1 MGNDMVYTLVTG
13 GSMGIGK
20 ALARECARR
29 GMNLLLVALPGP
41 ELELTAN
48 EIREEFSVKVD
59 TLGIDL
65 TEGPSPGKVLEW
77 CEKNNYAIDILMN
90 NAGIAGCAIFEES
103 SIEYSDERILLNIRA
118 LVILSRLFIPMLK
131 QQKRAY
137 ILNTGSF
144 SAYQPLAYKSVYAA
158 SKSFVHQFSL
168 ALNEELR
175 DTSVNVTVV
184 NPNGVR
190 PNTGSFNRINTH
202 GKLVQETLIL
212 DADIIAKIAI
222 EGMLKG
228 KKIIVPGFWN
238 RCILQITRSLPV
250 NFKIK
255 KAAKIMRKELL
266 KQD

>member
-1 MGNDMVYTLVTG
+1 MNYTLITG

-20 ALARECARR
+20 ALASECARR

-41 ELELTAN
+41 ELEETAN

-65 TEGPSPGKVLEW
+65 TGSPSPGKVLEW
-77 CEKNNYAIDILMN
+77 CEENNYTIDILIN
-90 NAGIAGCAIFEES
+90 NAGIAGSAIFEES

-131 QQKRAY
+131 QNKRAY

-158 SKSFVHQFSL
+158 SKSFVHLFSL

-175 DTSVNVTVV
+175 DTSISVTVI

-190 PNTGSFNRINTH
+190 TNAGTYDRIKTH
-202 GKLVQETLIL
+202 GKLVQKTLIL
-212 DADIIAKIAI
+212 DADKIAQI
-222 EGMLKG
+222 AVEGMLKG

-238 RCILQITRSLPV
+238 RCILQITRTLPV
-250 NFKIK
+250 SFKIK
-255 KAAKIMRKELL
+255 KAAKIMRNELL
-266 KQD
+266 KQE

>member
-1 MGNDMVYTLVTG
+1 MGNDTIYTLITG

-29 GMNLLLVALPGP
+29 GMDLLLVALPGP
-41 ELELTAN
+41 ELEQTAN
-48 EIREEFSVKVD
+48 EIRKDFSVKID

-65 TEGPSPGKVLEW
+65 TGHPSPGKVLEW

-90 NAGIAGCAIFEES
+90 NAGIAGSAIFEES

-131 QQKRAY
+131 QNKKAY

-158 SKSFVHQFSL
+158 SKSFVHLFSL

-175 DTSVNVTVV
+175 DTSVSVTVV

-190 PNTGSFNRINTH
+190 TNTGTFDRIKTH
-202 GKLVQETLIL
+202 GKLVQKTLIL
-212 DADIIAKIAI
+212 DADKIAQI
-222 EGMLKG
+222 AVEGMLKG
-228 KKIIVPGFWN
+228 KKIIIPGFWN
-238 RCILQITRSLPV
+238 RCILQITRLLPT

-255 KAAKIMRKELL
+255 KAAKIIRRELL